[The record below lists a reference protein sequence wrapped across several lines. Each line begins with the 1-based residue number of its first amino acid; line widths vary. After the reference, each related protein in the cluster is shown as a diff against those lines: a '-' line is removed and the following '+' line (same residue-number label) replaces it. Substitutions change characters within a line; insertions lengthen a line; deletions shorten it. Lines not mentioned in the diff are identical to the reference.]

1 MATLWTLRGTT
12 VLAMADVTGA
22 YEPYAAVPCDI
33 LKAAHHGSED
43 STGAAFAQTADP
55 TAVLL
60 SARKREHLVSLT
72 ERLPSAAVWATGTQ
86 GALIV
91 DFTETGF
98 TITPFWAREETE

>member
-43 STGAAFAQTADP
+43 ST
-55 TAVLL
+55 
-60 SARKREHLVSLT
+60 ARPLRRRLT
-72 ERLPSAAVWATGTQ
+72 RRRCCYPHESGS
-86 GALIV
+86 I
-91 DFTETGF
+91 
-98 TITPFWAREETE
+98 